1 MTHDIQW
8 PLQIL
13 ELDGTVRDCCMLGL
27 MNETASEMA
36 DRLRRERRE
45 RAIELLTE
53 KMAATDPAAELD
65 AAALMSA
72 MAGGRHALDAL
83 VELAARM
90 VASGVLDIG
99 EAADGIARL
108 RGIDTGRLT
117 QARQNA
123 LSRR

>member
-1 MTHDIQW
+1 MW
-8 PLQIL
+8 A
-13 ELDGTVRDCCMLGL
+13 GRDRIPGVTP

-45 RAIELLTE
+45 RAIEWITE
-53 KMAATDPAAELD
+53 KTAATDPAAELD

-72 MAGGRHALDAL
+72 MAGGRNALDAL

-90 VASGVLDIG
+90 VAAGALEIG

-108 RGIDTGRLT
+108 RIIDTGRLT
-117 QARQNA
+117 QARRDA

>member
-1 MTHDIQW
+1 
-8 PLQIL
+8 
-13 ELDGTVRDCCMLGL
+13 MLGR

-36 DRLRRERRE
+36 DRLRSERRE
-45 RAIELLTE
+45 RAIEWLTE
-53 KMAATDPAAELD
+53 KMAVTDPAAELD
-65 AAALMSA
+65 AAALLSA

-83 VELAARM
+83 AELAARM
-90 VASGVLDIG
+90 VAAGVVEIG

-117 QARQNA
+117 QARRDA